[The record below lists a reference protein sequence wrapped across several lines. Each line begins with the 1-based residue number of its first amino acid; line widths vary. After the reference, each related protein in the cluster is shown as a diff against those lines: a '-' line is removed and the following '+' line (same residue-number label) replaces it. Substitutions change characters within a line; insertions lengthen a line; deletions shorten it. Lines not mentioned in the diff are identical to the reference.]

1 LYENRAGISRAA
13 WGSVSET
20 IKKSADK
27 SGAIEVLTGP
37 NTKPYYDD
45 YLRVKELVSRAFPKQ
60 LLPAKT
66 LVIRYSYNDLG
77 WAETTTRAKLTANEY
92 EFLDRKEGGKL
103 VTSNCDDSTRNCRGA
118 KQQTTQSGLSIILQG
133 VENSLTLSDPTVSSR
148 FTTGMLEVHE
158 YFHAL
163 QRIPIMSRPNI
174 WPHAWFREGGA
185 EWAQNALV
193 NFDDFTAYQTFIIAA
208 CARNCASISESEI
221 KEFLI
226 EANEN
231 YLPQKFDQWLN
242 YSLGSRVVE
251 ALIAIKGHDI
261 LIDMYAEMGKGINFN
276 SAFKN
281 LFGVEWSYAI
291 PILAKTVYANIHGR

>member
-1 LYENRAGISRAA
+1 
-13 WGSVSET
+13 
-20 IKKSADK
+20 
-27 SGAIEVLTGP
+27 
-37 NTKPYYDD
+37 
-45 YLRVKELVSRAFPKQ
+45 
-60 LLPAKT
+60 
-66 LVIRYSYNDLG
+66 
-77 WAETTTRAKLTANEY
+77 
-92 EFLDRKEGGKL
+92 
-103 VTSNCDDSTRNCRGA
+103 
-118 KQQTTQSGLSIILQG
+118 
-133 VENSLTLSDPTVSSR
+133 
-148 FTTGMLEVHE
+148 MLEVHE